1 LTFDGLIAGPGGNLI
16 LNGDKLV
23 GAIGVSGT
31 TGPHDE
37 QVSKAGAQA
46 LK

>member
-1 LTFDGLIAGPGGNLI
+1 MIAGPGGNLI
-16 LNGDKLV
+16 VVGDKV
-23 GAIGVSGT
+23 IGAVGVSGT

-37 QVSKAGAQA
+37 QVSLAGANA